1 MSQAE
6 STQLIVSLFQ
16 KSKAFQEK
24 HLESLTQVKNLQAF
38 SLNANRLEEVN
49 AI

>member
-6 STQLIVSLFQ
+6 STQLIVSFFQ

-24 HLESLTQVKNLQAF
+24 HLESLTQVKNFKAF